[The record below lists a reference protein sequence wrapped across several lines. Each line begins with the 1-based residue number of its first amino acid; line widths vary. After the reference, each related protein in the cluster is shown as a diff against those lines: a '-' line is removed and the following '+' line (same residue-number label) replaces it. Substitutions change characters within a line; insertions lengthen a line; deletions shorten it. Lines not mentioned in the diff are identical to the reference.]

1 MLGACCCPFSIHWLG
16 INSAWCMR
24 IVQVTAK
31 VARFSMIDA
40 RMFPTVVTPSFKMF
54 PHYRPL
60 FSVELHQ
67 VIFVTLLVKLSAIMQ
82 THAQSCLIILIVK
95 TSVCSNV
102 VNSNISPLIC
112 SYICTYMH
120 LLSKQMAT
128 LEKLYIAL
136 FWKQQKISITS

>member
-1 MLGACCCPFSIHWLG
+1 MLGACCRPFSIHWLG

-31 VARFSMIDA
+31 VAHFSMIDA

-54 PHYRPL
+54 PHHRSL

-95 TSVCSNV
+95 TSICSNV
-102 VNSNISPLIC
+102 VNSNICIFVSPLIC
-112 SYICTYMH
+112 SYICMYMH
-120 LLSKQMAT
+120 LLPKQMAT
-128 LEKLYIAL
+128 LEKLYI
-136 FWKQQKISITS
+136 TS